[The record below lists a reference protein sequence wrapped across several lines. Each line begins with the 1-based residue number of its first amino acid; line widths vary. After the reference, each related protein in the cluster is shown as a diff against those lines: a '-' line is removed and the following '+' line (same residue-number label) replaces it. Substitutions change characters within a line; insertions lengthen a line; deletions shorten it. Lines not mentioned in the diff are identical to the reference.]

1 MAKKA
6 QPSSSHS
13 SAAVDALLTLAAERG
28 WQSVSLADIAQRA
41 GLTLVELYQQFP
53 SKGAILREFHQRLD
67 VAVLTG
73 DLPGAGEGVRD
84 HVFEVMMRRF
94 DAMQPHKEAI
104 RAILRDS
111 RRDPLFFLC
120 SAPHLFKTA
129 SLMLEASGNRRRRTG
144 GPIEGKGAGG
154 DLPGDPSCLVARRYS
169 GYGQDH
175 GRARSIASAC
185 RGRCHDP
192 VAYPSADTVER

>member
-53 SKGAILREFHQRLD
+53 SKGAILREFHQTLD

-73 DLPGAGEGVRD
+73 DLPGPAKA
-84 HVFEVMMRRF
+84 FATM
-94 DAMQPHKEAI
+94 
-104 RAILRDS
+104 
-111 RRDPLFFLC
+111 C
-120 SAPHLFKTA
+120 SK
-129 SLMLEASGNRRRRTG
+129 
-144 GPIEGKGAGG
+144 
-154 DLPGDPSCLVARRYS
+154 
-169 GYGQDH
+169 
-175 GRARSIASAC
+175 
-185 RGRCHDP
+185 
-192 VAYPSADTVER
+192 